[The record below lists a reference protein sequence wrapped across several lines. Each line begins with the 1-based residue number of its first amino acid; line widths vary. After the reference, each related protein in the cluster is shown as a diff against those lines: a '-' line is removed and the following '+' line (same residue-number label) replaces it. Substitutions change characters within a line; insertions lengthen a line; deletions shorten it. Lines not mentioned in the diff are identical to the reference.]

1 MDDKR
6 KLVPTALEDP
16 GFRSV
21 TPIIRVAAVAGAA
34 VIFVLGLWA
43 WLLSRPAASS
53 VVPVVTVARSA
64 APAVDV
70 DSSDSELATPFPTV
84 VHPSVVS
91 QALKKRIPLLAATA
105 APVKAAAAA
114 PPISHDVATVPRV
127 LTSTEVASAS
137 SRMNLE
143 APQRPPA
150 SVPEGSNET
159 ELSSSSSS
167 FVGSGGAPHSSF
179 FAQQGGSEVGYE
191 PEDAPCIVRATSVI
205 QARLVTHVDSE
216 LPGGV
221 VKAQVITP
229 VDCTDGDEAIPGGA
243 ILQGT
248 YDAGTV
254 AGESR
259 LLVVFTRVLFPPS
272 EGHPN
277 GRAYVMATQSA
288 TDALG
293 GTGLSGQVNTHAGRF
308 FGQALLYTLLGAAGT
323 ALGNLGSHN
332 GTTIGLGGASVTG
345 QFVPP
350 ATQIRPTIYA
360 NAGDPVDVVLNR
372 DLPMEPLR

>member
-1 MDDKR
+1 VDDKR

-16 GFRSV
+16 GFTSV
-21 TPIIRVAAVAGAA
+21 NRIVRVAAVAGGA
-34 VIFVLGLWA
+34 VIFVLGLWV

-53 VVPVVTVARSA
+53 VVPVVTVAHSS

-70 DSSDSELATPFPTV
+70 DSSDTDLATPFPTS
-84 VHPSVVS
+84 VHVSVVS

-105 APVKAAAAA
+105 APGKAAPTPPPPSLGVVAA
-114 PPISHDVATVPRV
+114 VPRV
-127 LTSTEVASAS
+127 LTSTEIASAS

-143 APQRPPA
+143 APQPESVQSVSSEAAPP
-150 SVPEGSNET
+150 ST
-159 ELSSSSSS
+159 SSS
-167 FVGSGGAPHSSF
+167 FTSGSGGAPHSSF
-179 FAQQGGSEVGYE
+179 FAQQGGGEVGYE
-191 PEDAPCIVRATSVI
+191 TEDAPCIVRATSTI

-229 VDCTDGDEAIPGGA
+229 VDCADGDEAIPAGA

-248 YDAGTV
+248 YDSGTV

-259 LLVVFTRVLFPPS
+259 LLVVFQRILFPPS

-308 FGQALLYTLLGAAGT
+308 VGQAVLYTLLGAAGS

-332 GTTIGLGGASVTG
+332 GTTIGIGGTSVTG

-350 ATQIRPTIYA
+350 ATQVRPTIYA

-372 DLPMEPLR
+372 DLPMEPIR